1 MKLNSIKLP
10 HLKAAAGSSSEKIAL
25 PQKIVISMSQH
36 GGVPCVPV
44 VSVGDTVKTGQ
55 LVGKCD
61 VVMSAPIHSSVTGKV
76 VDIIGTLNVF
86 GKMHDALVIET
97 VPNQVLSENIKPPVI
112 SSREDF
118 INAVKE
124 SGSVGLGGA
133 GFPTHIK
140 FGYDHKSVHI
150 DTLIVNGAECEPYI
164 TSDYRTFIE
173 DGERVADGIR
183 RIMEYLDIEN
193 AVIGIESDKPEAI
206 SKMTELT
213 ANDRTISVIKLRS
226 SYPQGAEKV
235 LIKNTTGREV
245 PKGELPS
252 AVGCL
257 VVNCSTAAFISEYLK
272 TGIPLIKR
280 RVTVDGN
287 IVNKPR
293 NFIVP
298 IGTRA
303 ADIISAADIRMQPDR
318 VIFGGPMMGTSIYDP
333 ETPVLKT
340 INAVLLFSDTK
351 TDKQTACIRCGRCV
365 RACAM
370 GLMPTEIEHA
380 FDMRDVERLKKLHVR
395 QCMNCGA
402 CSFVCPAKRELSEK
416 NQLAKLFLREQLSK
430 NELKGQI

>member
-10 HLKAAAGSSSEKIAL
+10 HFNDAAEANTEKIAL
-25 PQKIVISMSQH
+25 PQRVIISMSQH

-44 VSVGDTVKTGQ
+44 VEPGDTVKTGQ

-61 VVMSAPIHSSVTGKV
+61 AVLSAPIHSSVTGKV
-76 VDIIGTLNVF
+76 ISVIGTLNVF

-97 VPNQVLSENIKPPVI
+97 SPTQTMSEDIKPPVI
-112 SSREDF
+112 ESRDDF
-118 INAVKE
+118 IRAVRD

-140 FGYDHKSVHI
+140 FGYDHKSVYI
-150 DTLIVNGAECEPYI
+150 DTLVVNGAECEPYI

-173 DGERVADGIR
+173 DGEKVADGIR
-183 RIMEYLDIEN
+183 RIMKYLDVKY
-193 AVIGIESDKPEAI
+193 AVIGIEADKPEAI
-206 SKMTELT
+206 KKMKALTE
-213 ANDRTISVIKLRS
+213 NDSTITVVKLKS

-235 LIKNTTGREV
+235 LINNTTGREV
-245 PKGELPS
+245 PKGALPS
-252 AVGCL
+252 AVGCI
-257 VVNCSTAAFISEYLK
+257 VVNCSTVAFISEYLK

-280 RVTVDGN
+280 RITVDGN

-293 NFIVP
+293 NLIVP

-303 ADIISAADIRMQPDR
+303 ADIISAANIRMQPDR
-318 VIFGGPMMGTSIYDP
+318 VLFGGPMMGTAIYDP

-340 INAVLLFSDTK
+340 INAVLLFADTK
-351 TDKQTACIRCGRCV
+351 KDVQTACIRCGRCV
-365 RACAM
+365 RACSM

-380 FDMRDVERLKKLHVR
+380 FDLRDVERLKRLHVS

-430 NELKGQI
+430 K